1 MTNSEYNMLIRM
13 INDRDL
19 KSGKVLKANG
29 QWYIEGKKS
38 DVPRPVIK
46 LPHWTEGTKK
56 VVIEQQ
62 KSSPYNW
69 VSFQNYAPYETRT
82 RVSALRGPRPGPLD
96 EQGLK
101 QEEF

>member
-62 KSSPYNW
+62 KSSPYN
-69 VSFQNYAPYETRT
+69 
-82 RVSALRGPRPGPLD
+82 
-96 EQGLK
+96 
-101 QEEF
+101 

>member
-1 MTNSEYNMLIRM
+1 MTNTEYNMLVRM

-19 KSGKVLKANG
+19 ESGKVLKANG

-38 DVPRPVIK
+38 DVPCPVIK

-62 KSSPYNW
+62 KSSP
-69 VSFQNYAPYETRT
+69 FH
-82 RVSALRGPRPGPLD
+82 
-96 EQGLK
+96 
-101 QEEF
+101 